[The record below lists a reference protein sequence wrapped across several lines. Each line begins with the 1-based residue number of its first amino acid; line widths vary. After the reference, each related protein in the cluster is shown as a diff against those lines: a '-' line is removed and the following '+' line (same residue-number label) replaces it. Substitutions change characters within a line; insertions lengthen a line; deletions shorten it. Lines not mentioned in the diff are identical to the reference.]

1 MIHLIC
7 TITLKKTKACIIYTP
22 GELIPV
28 KIKIRQYDME
38 LSDSSLLKKK
48 GTEYSITH
56 YK

>member
-7 TITLKKTKACIIYTP
+7 TITLKKTKVSIIYTP